1 MCADWRTG
9 PEEDLM
15 RKALMSAVVFAAL
28 SLISAGHARADFWD
42 VMECLFGGCSIGGDA
57 DIEGTPIQ
65 TQTCQAYADKAVAEA
80 KEAQSLSC
88 RFDHGST
95 TWKLDWQS
103 HFDTCNALGGAS
115 NASATAESSR
125 RGIRLSQCRACRDYA
140 KRVSDLAQL
149 ANFAGCKFGPSDLD
163 LSTDQAPHFNF
174 CMGLGYNYPSVDP
187 TFSQTIAVNIARRE
201 QRLQECKD
209 AAKPQCT
216 FCHGGSNQVS
226 TAPPA
231 ATRKLFTSTT
241 SSGGFDKNK
250 SATKATVVPNAVL
263 RDKPAAAS
271 SSAMDRLGGS
281 SAAPASGGSYKSK
294 DGAPTQ
300 TRSSGGAGTQSEG
313 AAWSAPAL
321 RTSPGTGNMSTGGG
335 EKFRAPN

>member
-1 MCADWRTG
+1 
-9 PEEDLM
+9 M

-163 LSTDQAPHFNF
+163 LSTDQASHFNF

-281 SAAPASGGSYKSK
+281 PGAPASGGSYKSK
-294 DGAPTQ
+294 DGTPTQ
-300 TRSSGGAGTQSEG
+300 TRSSGGAGSTGVDSSG
-313 AAWSAPAL
+313 SSWSAPSL
-321 RTSPGTGNMSTGGG
+321 RTAPGTRDMSIGGG